1 MKTRIIKSL
10 LFLIMT
16 TLFLFSKSSIW
27 AQSSSSSSSFKPPEV
42 IDESEL
48 FGGPKDIV
56 TVIDPSVASAGTVQ
70 LVEDTKT
77 YPVFLISGSAGA
89 GLYGNYTPLG
99 SSSSDKQTLYG
110 AVDISDLEFDYLP
123 AENLHFSL
131 ASNLLA
137 VPNQILAASASAYA
151 DLRQS
156 DLVRLYASGS
166 FKYDPSSYL
175 STNQEYI
182 SPTFSL
188 DELFVDTHIEETVFF
203 RLGKQRISWGVGNW
217 FKPSDVLSLSA
228 IDPDDPTAAREG
240 PFAFKVD
247 VPMKLNHLMVYM
259 VPPISDDAASSS
271 IASKYD
277 LVVNGWEL
285 SFGAYARAD
294 MLARPR
300 AIFSFTGAIGSFDVY
315 GENVLLYGSDRIYA
329 KESSTP
335 GTYEAYR
342 VENEPFFQS
351 TLGVKYSKSYSG
363 GLSYSI
369 HVQGYYNG
377 MGYADSSIMQSA
389 AAKAAIKKAIEDD
402 YPTAY
407 SYSDSSIDAGMWYL
421 AGSAS
426 VSGRFGEGNNLTRVT
441 GSVYALA
448 NFSDASLRFNPQLKV
463 QVGDEG
469 GKVSFTVSDLTSI
482 GDVGSEYAKNGN
494 ITTPALTVSLLNS
507 EVSLQASV
515 PINLNA
521 DYSVKKLQTKFSI
534 FWNAIEF

>member
-16 TLFLFSKSSIW
+16 TLFLFSTSSIW
-27 AQSSSSSSSFKPPEV
+27 AQSSAIASSLIPPEI

-56 TVIDPSVASAGTVQ
+56 TAIDPSVASTGTVQ

-77 YPVFLISGSAGA
+77 YPVFLISGSAGT
-89 GLYGNYTPLG
+89 GLYGDYTPIG
-99 SSSSDKQTLYG
+99 ASSSDAQSFYG
-110 AVDISDLEFDYLP
+110 AVNVSGLEFDFLP
-123 AENLHFSL
+123 SKNLHFSI
-131 ASNLLA
+131 SNNLK
-137 VPNQILAASASAYA
+137 AAPSGIISASVGAYA

-156 DLVRLYASGS
+156 DLVRLYAAGSFNYGSSNSTTSGS
-166 FKYDPSSYL
+166 SSPS
-175 STNQEYI
+175 
-182 SPTFSL
+182 TFAL
-188 DELFVDTHIEETVFF
+188 DELFIDTFAAETVFF

-259 VPPISDDAASSS
+259 VPPISENAASSS

-407 SYSDSSIDAGMWYL
+407 SYSDSSTDAGMWYL

-448 NFSDASLRFNPQLKV
+448 NFSDGSLRFNPQLKV

-521 DYSVKKLQTKFSI
+521 DYSVKKVQTKFSI

>member
-99 SSSSDKQTLYG
+99 GSSSDKQTLYG

-131 ASNLLA
+131 SSNLLA

-329 KESSTP
+329 RESSTE
-335 GTYEAYR
+335 GSYEAYR
-342 VENEPFFQS
+342 VENELLLQS

-369 HVQGYYNG
+369 HMQGYYNG
-377 MGYADSSIMQSA
+377 MGYKDSSIMQNA
-389 AAKAAIKKAIEDD
+389 AARKAITEAIEED
-402 YPTAY
+402 YSTAY
-407 SYSDSSIDAGMWYL
+407 RYSDSATEAGMWYL

-426 VSGRFGEGNNLTRVT
+426 ISGRFGEGDNITRIT
-441 GSVYALA
+441 GSVYALT
-448 NFSDASLRFNPQLKV
+448 NFSDRSLRFNPQLKV

-469 GKVSFTVSDLTSI
+469 GKVSFTISDLTSI
-482 GDVGSEYAKNGN
+482 GDVGSEYAGKGN
-494 ITTPALTVSLLNS
+494 MTTPALTVSLLNS

-515 PINLNA
+515 PISLNA
-521 DYSVKKLQTKFSI
+521 DYSVKKVQTKFSVI
-534 FWNAIEF
+534 WNAIEF